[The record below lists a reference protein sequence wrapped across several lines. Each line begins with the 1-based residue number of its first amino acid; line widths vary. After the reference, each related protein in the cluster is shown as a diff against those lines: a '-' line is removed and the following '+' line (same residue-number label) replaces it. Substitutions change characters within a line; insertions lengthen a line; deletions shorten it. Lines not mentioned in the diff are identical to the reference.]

1 VETKYIRRRLVRPV
15 QLAATLGIAAMGG
28 IQPCAGQ
35 GFIIS
40 TFAGGGPYITSI
52 GNGQPATS
60 AFLNAPSGVAVDA
73 AGNVYISDTYD
84 NMLRKVALTGII
96 NAFAGTG
103 SPGFSGDGGSALN
116 AQLHAPGA
124 LAVDMIGNVYIADTS
139 NNRVRKVDTAGIIT
153 TVAGSSNTLSTGIGD
168 GGSATSAV
176 LSSPRGM
183 VLDSSG
189 NLYIA
194 DSGNRRVRRV
204 DTNGTITTFAGN
216 GYTGSIGAVGDSG
229 APTSATLTPAGI
241 ALDNSG
247 NMYIADYVD
256 NLIRKVSNGVIT
268 SVAGTG
274 TSGYYGDGS
283 TATNAYLSQPQS
295 VAVDGSGH
303 VFFAD
308 TGNQVIREVS
318 GGVINTVA
326 GNGGVGSYGDGG
338 PAGAATLDS
347 PVAIALSSTGLIFIC
362 NTSTNGYKDAKIRLL
377 TPASGTVPAIAT
389 NGIVPVFSTSTS
401 ITPGSWISIYGS
413 NLASGTTVWNGDFPT
428 VLGQVAV
435 TIDSKPAYLW
445 YVSPSQ
451 INCQVPDDSNSGTV
465 TVAVTTPGGSAT
477 QSVRLTQYSPSLSL
491 FSSKYPV
498 AVVYTPGSP
507 GNSGNGYDIIGP
519 PGTFSFPT
527 RPAVAGETVVLYG
540 VGFGPT
546 SPTVPAGQAYSGVA
560 YVVAVPNISI
570 GDIPA
575 TVTFAGIVQAG
586 LYQFNVVVPDA
597 GSGDAIL
604 FATVNGFSAQSKLY
618 LTLK

>member
-1 VETKYIRRRLVRPV
+1 MEKTDLCSVLHVRL
-15 QLAATLGIAAMGG
+15 AMTLGVAAAWGTL
-28 IQPCAGQ
+28 PCAGQ

-40 TFAGGGPYITSI
+40 TFAGGNPYITSI

-60 AFLNAPSGVAVDA
+60 AFLNGPSGVAVDS

-84 NMLRKVALTGII
+84 NTVRKVALTGII
-96 NAFAGTG
+96 TAFAGTG
-103 SPGFSGDGGSALN
+103 SAGFSGDGGSALN

-124 LAVDMIGNVYIADTS
+124 LSVDASGNVYIADTS
-139 NNRVRKVDTAGIIT
+139 NNRVRKVNTAGIIT
-153 TVAGSSNTLSTGIGD
+153 TVAGSSNTLSSGIGD

-176 LSSPRGM
+176 LSVPRGI
-183 VLDSSG
+183 VVDSSG

-194 DSGNRRVRRV
+194 DSGNRRVRKV
-204 DTNGTITTFAGN
+204 NVNGTITTFAGN
-216 GYTGSIGAVGDSG
+216 GYMGSIGSVGDNG
-229 APTSATLTPAGI
+229 VPTSATLTPAGL
-241 ALDNSG
+241 ALDSAG
-247 NMYIADYVD
+247 NMYIADYAD
-256 NLIRKVSNGVIT
+256 NLIREISNNVIT
-268 SVAGTG
+268 SIAGTG
-274 TSGYYGDGS
+274 TAGYYGDGS
-283 TATNAYLSQPQS
+283 TATKAYLSQPQS

-303 VFFAD
+303 VLIAD

-326 GNGGVGSYGDGG
+326 GTGGVGSYGDGG

-347 PVAIALSSTGLIFIC
+347 PVAIALSGTGLIYIC
-362 NTSTNGYKDAKIRLL
+362 NSSPNGYKDAKIRLL
-377 TPASGTVPAIAT
+377 TPASGSAPSIAT
-389 NGIVPVFSTSTS
+389 NGIVPVYSTSTS

-451 INCQVPDDSNSGTV
+451 INCQVPDDSNTGTV
-465 TVAVTTPGGSAT
+465 TVAVITPGGSAT
-477 QSVRLTQYSPSLSL
+477 QTVSMTQYSPSLSL
-491 FSSKYPV
+491 LSSMYPV

-519 PGTFSFPT
+519 SGAFSFPT

-546 SPTVPAGQAYSGVA
+546 SPTVPAGQTYSGTA
-560 YVVAVPNISI
+560 YAVTVPNISI

-618 LTLK
+618 LRLK

>member
-1 VETKYIRRRLVRPV
+1 MEKTDLCRMLHVRLAMTLG
-15 QLAATLGIAAMGG
+15 LAAAWGTL
-28 IQPCAGQ
+28 PCAGQ

-40 TFAGGGPYITSI
+40 TFAGGNPYITSI

-60 AFLNAPSGVAVDA
+60 AFLNGPSGVAVDS

-84 NMLRKVALTGII
+84 NMVRKVALTGII
-96 NAFAGTG
+96 TALAGTG
-103 SPGFSGDGGSALN
+103 SAGFSGDGSSALN

-124 LAVDMIGNVYIADTS
+124 LSVDAAGNVYIADTL
-139 NNRVRKVDTAGIIT
+139 NNRVRKVSTAGIIT
-153 TVAGSSNTLSTGIGD
+153 TVAGSSNTLSSGIGD

-176 LSSPRGM
+176 LSVPRGI
-183 VLDSSG
+183 VVDSSG

-194 DSGNRRVRRV
+194 DSGNRRVRKV
-204 DTNGTITTFAGN
+204 DVNGTITTFAGT
-216 GYTGSIGAVGDSG
+216 GYTGSIGSVGDGG
-229 APTSATLTPAGI
+229 APTSATLTPAGL
-241 ALDNSG
+241 ALDSAG
-247 NMYIADYVD
+247 HMYIADYAD
-256 NLIRKVSNGVIT
+256 NLIREISNNVIT
-268 SVAGTG
+268 SIAGTG

-283 TATNAYLSQPQS
+283 TATDAYLSQPQS
-295 VAVDGSGH
+295 VAVDSSGH
-303 VFFAD
+303 VFVAD

-347 PVAIALSSTGLIFIC
+347 PVAIALSGTGLIYIC
-362 NTSTNGYKDAKIRLL
+362 NSSPNGYKDARIRLL
-377 TPASGTVPAIAT
+377 TPASGSVPSIAT
-389 NGIVPVFSTSTS
+389 NGIVPVYSTSTS

-413 NLASGTTVWNGDFPT
+413 NLAAGTTVWNGDFPT

-451 INCQVPDDSNSGTV
+451 INCQVPDDSNTGTV
-465 TVAVTTPGGSAT
+465 TVAVITPGGGAT
-477 QSVRLTQYSPSLSL
+477 QSVSMTQYSPSLSL
-491 FSSKYPV
+491 LSSMYPV
-498 AVVYTPGSP
+498 AIVYTPGSP

-519 PGTFSFPT
+519 SGAFSFPT

-546 SPTVPAGQAYSGVA
+546 SPTVPAGQAYSGAA
-560 YVVAVPNISI
+560 YAVTVPNISI

-604 FATVNGFSAQSKLY
+604 FVTVNGFSAQSKLY

>member
-1 VETKYIRRRLVRPV
+1 MWVTP
-15 QLAATLGIAAMGG
+15 
-28 IQPCAGQ
+28 PCRGQ

-40 TFAGGGPYITSI
+40 TFAGGSPYITSI

-60 AFLNAPSGVAVDA
+60 AFLNGPSGVAVDS
-73 AGNVYISDTYD
+73 AGNVYISDTLD
-84 NMLRKVALTGII
+84 NMVRKVAPTGII
-96 NAFAGTG
+96 TAFAGTG
-103 SPGFSGDGGSALN
+103 SPGFSGDGGAALN

-124 LAVDMIGNVYIADTS
+124 LAVDAAGDVYIADTS
-139 NNRVRKVDTAGIIT
+139 NNRVRKVNNAGIIT
-153 TVAGSSNTLSTGIGD
+153 TVAGSSNSLSTGIGD
-168 GGSATSAV
+168 GGLATSAV
-176 LSSPRGM
+176 LSTPRGM
-183 VLDSSG
+183 VVDSSG
-189 NLYIA
+189 NLYIS
-194 DSGNRRVRRV
+194 DSGNRRVRKV

-229 APTSATLTPAGI
+229 AATSATLTPAGI
-241 ALDNSG
+241 ALDSAG
-247 NMYIADYVD
+247 NMYIADYAD

-268 SVAGTG
+268 SIAGIG

-283 TATNAYLSQPQS
+283 TATSAYLSQPQS
-295 VAVDGSGH
+295 VTVDVSGH

-318 GGVINTVA
+318 GGVVNTVA
-326 GNGGVGSYGDGG
+326 GDGGVGSYGDGG

-347 PVAIALSSTGLIFIC
+347 PVAIALSSTGLIYIC
-362 NTSTNGYKDAKIRLL
+362 NASTNGYKDAKIRLL
-377 TPASGTVPAIAT
+377 TPASGTVPSIAT
-389 NGIVPVFSTSTS
+389 NGIVPVYSTSTS

-445 YVSPSQ
+445 YVSPTQ
-451 INCQVPDDSNSGTV
+451 INCQVPDDSNIGTV
-465 TVAVTTPGGSAT
+465 TVAVVTPGGSAT
-477 QSVRLTQYSPSLSL
+477 ESVSLTQYSPSLSL
-491 FSSKYPV
+491 LSTKYPV

-519 PGTFSFPT
+519 SGAFSFPT

-546 SPTVPAGQAYSGVA
+546 SPTVPAGQAYSGAA
-560 YVVAVPNISI
+560 YAVTVPNISI

-604 FATVNGFSAQSKLY
+604 FATVNGFSAQTNLY